1 MGRYRSRHHDLPARM
16 HRKGGAYYYVQSS
29 RPRRWISLGSDRVKA
44 LISYAQL
51 EQTALDGSLITF
63 GVIAERY
70 RKEVIPLKAYGT
82 QKEYSRAIDALRDVF
97 DSMPLE
103 AIGPE
108 HVRKYLDSRTKKVT
122 ANREI
127 AVLSTIFNRAREWGY
142 TKIANPCQGVHRNRE
157 LGRDRYVTDEE
168 YRLLY
173 AHADPILQDAMDLA
187 YYTGQRV
194 GDVLRM
200 KRADIQDG
208 ALSVRQAKTK
218 ARLRIAIEGELAAV
232 LDRITARAVVGVYLL
247 TTERGDRLSHR
258 QLRWRFDRARDAA
271 KVDFQ
276 FRDLRAKAAT
286 DMENLEQA
294 QKLLGHATRDMTEHY
309 TKKRAGEKVRP
320 VRRKL

>member
-1 MGRYRSRHHDLPARM
+1 M
-16 HRKGGAYYYVQSS
+16 HRKGGAYYYVQGT
-29 RPRRWISLGSDRVKA
+29 RPRRWIPLGLDRVKA
-44 LISYAQL
+44 LMRYAQL
-51 EQTALDGSLITF
+51 EQVALDPSITAF
-63 GVIAERY
+63 GAIAERY
-70 RKEVIPLKAYGT
+70 RKEVLPLKAYST
-82 QKEYSRAIDALRDVF
+82 QKEYNRAIDALREVF
-97 DSMPLE
+97 DRVPLE

-108 HVRKYLDSRTKKVT
+108 HVRKYLDARSRKIA

-142 TKIANPCQGVHRNRE
+142 TKVANPCQGVHRNRE
-157 LGRDRYVTDEE
+157 LGRDKYVSDEE
-168 YRLLY
+168 YRQLY
-173 AHADPILQDAMDLA
+173 AHADPILRDAMDLA

-194 GDVLRM
+194 SDVLSM

-208 ALSVRQAKTK
+208 ALWVKQRKTK

-232 LDRITARAVVGVYLL
+232 LERIAGRAVVGVSLL
-247 TTERGDRLSHR
+247 TTARGQRLTYR
-258 QLRWRFDRARDAA
+258 QLYSRFEHARNAA

-309 TKKRAGEKVRP
+309 TKKRIGERVRP